1 MSADPAAT
9 TRPADPTPV
18 EPGSGSAGEPAS
30 VGGDHSGVP
39 LPTLSWDARPADATV
54 VALVMHGGAVEGLEV
69 NRAWSH
75 NVARLVPFA
84 RALKRVPGPMAVARL
99 RFRVRGWN
107 GDAMPVEDARWA
119 LDQVRTAYPGVPIA
133 LVGHSMGGRVALFVG
148 ADPDVRLVVGLAP
161 WVEPGDPHPG
171 AGTRTVLIHGDR
183 DVICSLARTREAVER
198 MQAEGL
204 DASLVRVARADH
216 AMLVRSRLWT
226 ALVTEVVAATFAPEL
241 GGTGEPRSGPIGAV
255 VARVAHSGGAT
266 VDI

>member
-1 MSADPAAT
+1 MSATPAVGADPKPNTDPAG
-9 TRPADPTPV
+9 
-18 EPGSGSAGEPAS
+18 GS
-30 VGGDHSGVP
+30 P
-39 LPTLSWDARPADATV
+39 LPVLSWDARPAGATV
-54 VALVMHGGAVEGLEV
+54 VALVLHGGAVDGFEA
-69 NRAWSH
+69 NRPWSH

-107 GDAMPVEDARWA
+107 EDAMPVEDARWA
-119 LDQVRTAYPGVPIA
+119 LDQVRTAYPGVPVA

-148 ADPDVRLVVGLAP
+148 DDPAVRLVVGLAP
-161 WVEPGDPHPG
+161 WVEPGDPTPG
-171 AGTRTVLIHGDR
+171 DGTRTVLLHGDR

-198 MQAEGL
+198 MQAEGV
-204 DASLVRVARADH
+204 DASLVRIARADH

-226 ALVTEVVAATFAPEL
+226 ALVTDVVAATFAREL

-255 VARVAHSGGAT
+255 VAQVAHSGGTT

>member
-1 MSADPAAT
+1 VSGQSAPATDEALEEISEQTAEEAT
-9 TRPADPTPV
+9 GPGGLPV
-18 EPGSGSAGEPAS
+18 P
-30 VGGDHSGVP
+30 V
-39 LPTLSWDARPADATV
+39 LSWDARPEGATV
-54 VALVMHGGAVEGLEV
+54 VALVLHGGAVEGLEV

-75 NVARLVPFA
+75 AVARLVPFA
-84 RALKRVPGPMAVARL
+84 RALKRVPGPIAVARL

-107 GDAMPVEDARWA
+107 EHAMPVEDARWA
-119 LDQVRTAYPGVPIA
+119 LDQVRTAYPGVAIA

-148 ADPDVRLVVGLAP
+148 DDPAVRLVVGLAP

-183 DVICSLARTREAVER
+183 DVICSLARTRAAVEQ

-226 ALVTEVVAATFAPEL
+226 ALVTEVVAATFAREL

-255 VARVAHSGGAT
+255 VANIVHSGGAT
-266 VDI
+266 LDV